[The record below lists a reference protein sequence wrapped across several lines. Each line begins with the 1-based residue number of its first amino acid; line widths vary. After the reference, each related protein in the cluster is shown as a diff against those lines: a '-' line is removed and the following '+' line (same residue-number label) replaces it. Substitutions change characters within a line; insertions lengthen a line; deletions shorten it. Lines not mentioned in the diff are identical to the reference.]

1 MQISI
6 DTANSMSIARYLG
19 GTGLALWVFVMALM
33 PDPGFM
39 APWLWMA
46 LFWALQIG
54 VGLTILQ
61 TILYLMSRVDSKGR
75 MPLWSLVAMSGLCGS
90 VVLAPIYWLIGEG
103 LMQQFM
109 GFAETIDTD
118 ELRSVE
124 RTLGWAALV
133 EEWLEI
139 SGPVIAGWALISWPR
154 LQGLLPPLVQ
164 KTNWSVDEPLVALS
178 QEPKVIEVSV
188 RSWREALPRE
198 LGDDVI
204 AVKSELQYLRVW
216 TNRGAALVLGSLQEV
231 EDEEGSAGMRV
242 HRSWWVHA
250 RHVRTVRRRGEAAIC
265 ELSDGREVPIS
276 RRRKADA
283 MARFGDRARY
293 QEMPTA
299 SKSLPAHDGQNNL
312 RNPN

>member
-19 GTGLALWVFVMALM
+19 GTGLALWAFVMALM

-90 VVLAPIYWLIGEG
+90 IVLAPIYWLIGEG

-124 RTLGWAALV
+124 RTLGWSVLV

-188 RSWREALPRE
+188 RSWREALPKE

-204 AVKSELQYLRVW
+204 VVKSELQYLRVW
-216 TNRGAALVLGSLQEV
+216 TTRGAALVLGSLQEV
-231 EDEEGSAGMRV
+231 EDEEGSAGMRL

-250 RHVRTVRRRGEAAIC
+250 RHVRTVGRRGEAAIC

-299 SKSLPAHDGQNNL
+299 SKSLPARDGQNNR
-312 RNPN
+312 RNPT

>member
-1 MQISI
+1 MQTSI

-19 GTGLALWVFVMALM
+19 GTGLALWAFVMALM

-61 TILYLMSRVDSKGR
+61 TILYLMSRIDSKGR

-124 RTLGWAALV
+124 QTLSWSALL

-164 KTNWSVDEPLVALS
+164 KTNWSVDEPLAALS
-178 QEPKVIEVSV
+178 QDPKVIEVSV
-188 RSWREALPRE
+188 RSWREALPKE

-216 TNRGAALVLGSLQEV
+216 TTRGAALVLGSLQEV

-250 RHVRTVRRRGEAAIC
+250 RHVRTVGRRGEAAIC

-283 MARFGDRARY
+283 IARFGDRARY

-299 SKSLPAHDGQNNL
+299 SQSLPARDGQNNR
-312 RNPN
+312 RNPT

>member
-19 GTGLALWVFVMALM
+19 GTGLALWAFVMALM

-124 RTLGWAALV
+124 QTLSWSALL

-164 KTNWSVDEPLVALS
+164 KTNWSVDEPLAALS
-178 QEPKVIEVSV
+178 QDPKVIEVSV
-188 RSWREALPRE
+188 RSWREALPKE

-216 TNRGAALVLGSLQEV
+216 TTRGAALVLGSLQEV

-250 RHVRTVRRRGEAAIC
+250 RHVRTVGRRGEAAIC

-283 MARFGDRARY
+283 IARFGDRARY

-299 SKSLPAHDGQNNL
+299 SQSLPARDGQNNR
-312 RNPN
+312 RNPT

>member
-54 VGLTILQ
+54 VGLTIFQ

-164 KTNWSVDEPLVALS
+164 KTNRSVDEPLVALS
-178 QEPKVIEVSV
+178 QELKVIEVSV
-188 RSWREALPRE
+188 RSWREALPKE
-198 LGDDVI
+198 LGDDVM

-216 TNRGAALVLGSLQEV
+216 TTRGAALVLGSLQEV

-250 RHVRTVRRRGEAAIC
+250 RHVRTVGRRGEAAIC

-283 MARFGDRARY
+283 IARFGDRARY

-299 SKSLPAHDGQNNL
+299 SQSLPARDGQNNR
-312 RNPN
+312 RNPT

>member
-1 MQISI
+1 MRIQAAS
-6 DTANSMSIARYLG
+6 ANRPAIIPYLG
-19 GTGLALWVFVMALM
+19 ATGFALWALVMALA
-33 PDPGFM
+33 PDPGFH
-39 APWLWMA
+39 APWPWLS
-46 LFWALQIG
+46 LFWALQIT
-54 VGLTILQ
+54 VGLIVLQ
-61 TILYLMSRVDSKGR
+61 ATLYLMGRADQRGR
-75 MPLWSLVAMSGLCGS
+75 MPLWSLVVMSGFMGAA
-90 VVLAPIYWLIGEG
+90 VLTPLYWLIGEG
-103 LMQQFM
+103 LMQRVL

-154 LQGLLPPLVQ
+154 LKGLLPPLVQ
-164 KTNWSVDEPLVALS
+164 KTNRSVDEPLVALS
-178 QEPKVIEVSV
+178 KELKVIEVSV
-188 RSWREALPRE
+188 RSWREALSKE
-198 LGDDVI
+198 LGDDVM

-216 TNRGAALVLGSLQEV
+216 TTRGAALVLGSLQEV

-250 RHVRTVRRRGEAAIC
+250 RHVRTVGRRGEAAIC

-283 MARFGDRARY
+283 IARFGDRARY

-299 SKSLPAHDGQNNL
+299 SQSLPARDGQNNR
-312 RNPN
+312 RNPT

>member
-250 RHVRTVRRRGEAAIC
+250 RHVRTVGRRGEAAIC

>member
-164 KTNWSVDEPLVALS
+164 KINWSVDEPLAALS

-188 RSWREALPRE
+188 RSWREALPKE
-198 LGDDVI
+198 LGDDVM

-216 TNRGAALVLGSLQEV
+216 TTRGAALVLGSLQEV

-283 MARFGDRARY
+283 VARFGDRARY

-299 SKSLPAHDGQNNL
+299 SKSLPARDGQNNR

>member
-6 DTANSMSIARYLG
+6 DTANSMSIARHLG

-118 ELRSVE
+118 ELRSLE

-164 KTNWSVDEPLVALS
+164 KTNRSVDEPLAALS
-178 QEPKVIEVSV
+178 QDPKVIEVSV
-188 RSWREALPRE
+188 RSWREALPKE
-198 LGDDVI
+198 LGDDVM

-216 TNRGAALVLGSLQEV
+216 TTRGAALVLGSLQEV

-250 RHVRTVRRRGEAAIC
+250 RHVRTVGRRGEAAIC

-283 MARFGDRARY
+283 IARFGDRARY

-299 SKSLPAHDGQNNL
+299 SKSLPARDGQNNR
-312 RNPN
+312 RNPT

>member
-19 GTGLALWVFVMALM
+19 GTGLALWAFVMALM

-46 LFWALQIG
+46 LFWALQIV

-164 KTNWSVDEPLVALS
+164 KTNRSVDEPLVALS

-198 LGDDVI
+198 LGDDVM

-216 TNRGAALVLGSLQEV
+216 TTRGAALVLGSLQEV

-250 RHVRTVRRRGEAAIC
+250 RHVRTVGRRGEAAIC

-283 MARFGDRARY
+283 VARFGDRARY

-299 SKSLPAHDGQNNL
+299 SKSLQAREGQNTR
-312 RNPN
+312 RNPT

>member
-1 MQISI
+1 
-6 DTANSMSIARYLG
+6 MSIARHLG

-118 ELRSVE
+118 ELRSLE

-164 KTNWSVDEPLVALS
+164 KTNRSVDEPLAALS
-178 QEPKVIEVSV
+178 QDPKVIEVSV
-188 RSWREALPRE
+188 RSWREALPKE
-198 LGDDVI
+198 LGDDVM

-216 TNRGAALVLGSLQEV
+216 TTRGAALVLGSLQEV

-242 HRSWWVHA
+242 HRSWWIHA

-283 MARFGDRARY
+283 VARFGDRARY

-299 SKSLPAHDGQNNL
+299 SKSLPARDGQNNR
-312 RNPN
+312 RNPT

>member
-19 GTGLALWVFVMALM
+19 GTGLALWAFVMALM

-164 KTNWSVDEPLVALS
+164 KTNRSVDEPLAALS

-188 RSWREALPRE
+188 RSWREALPKE

-216 TNRGAALVLGSLQEV
+216 TTRGAALVLGSLQEV

-283 MARFGDRARY
+283 VARFGDRARY

-299 SKSLPAHDGQNNL
+299 SKSLPARDGQNNR
-312 RNPN
+312 RNPT

>member
-1 MQISI
+1 MQTSI

-19 GTGLALWVFVMALM
+19 GTGLALWAFVMALM

-61 TILYLMSRVDSKGR
+61 TILYLMSRIDSKGR

-124 RTLGWAALV
+124 QTLSWSALL

-164 KTNWSVDEPLVALS
+164 KTNWSVDEPLAALS
-178 QEPKVIEVSV
+178 QDPKVIEVSV
-188 RSWREALPRE
+188 RSWREALPKE

-216 TNRGAALVLGSLQEV
+216 TTRGAALVLGSLQEV
-231 EDEEGSAGMRV
+231 EDEEGSAGMRL

-250 RHVRTVRRRGEAAIC
+250 RHVRTVGRRGEAAIC

-283 MARFGDRARY
+283 IARFGDRARY

-299 SKSLPAHDGQNNL
+299 SQSLPARDGQNNR
-312 RNPN
+312 RNPT

>member
-54 VGLTILQ
+54 VGLTIFQ

-133 EEWLEI
+133 EEWLDI

-231 EDEEGSAGMRV
+231 EDEEGSAGMRI

-299 SKSLPAHDGQNNL
+299 SQSLPARDGQNNR

>member
-19 GTGLALWVFVMALM
+19 GTGLALWAFVMALM

-61 TILYLMSRVDSKGR
+61 TILYLTSRVDSKGR

-133 EEWLEI
+133 EEWLDI

-188 RSWREALPRE
+188 RSWREALPKE

-216 TNRGAALVLGSLQEV
+216 TTRGAALVLGSLQEV
-231 EDEEGSAGMRV
+231 EDEEGSAGMRL

-250 RHVRTVRRRGEAAIC
+250 RHVRTVGRRGEAAIC

-299 SKSLPAHDGQNNL
+299 SKSLPARDGQNNR
-312 RNPN
+312 RNPT

>member
-19 GTGLALWVFVMALM
+19 GTGLALWAFVMALL

-164 KTNWSVDEPLVALS
+164 KTNRSVDEPLAALS

-188 RSWREALPRE
+188 RSWREALPKE
-198 LGDDVI
+198 LGDDVM

-216 TNRGAALVLGSLQEV
+216 TTRGAALVLGSLQEV

-283 MARFGDRARY
+283 VARFGDRARY

-299 SKSLPAHDGQNNL
+299 SKSLPAREGQNNR
-312 RNPN
+312 RNPT

>member
-1 MQISI
+1 MQTSV
-6 DTANSMSIARYLG
+6 DTANSVTIARYLG
-19 GTGLALWVFVMALM
+19 GTGLALWALVMALT
-33 PDPGFM
+33 PDAGFM

-54 VGLTILQ
+54 VGLAILQ
-61 TILYLMSRVDSKGR
+61 TMLYLISRVDSKGR

-103 LMQQFM
+103 FMQQVM
-109 GFAETIDTD
+109 GFSETIDTD
-118 ELRSVE
+118 ELHSFE
-124 RTLGWAALV
+124 QTFGWTVLLD
-133 EEWLEI
+133 EWLEI
-139 SGPVIAGWALISWPR
+139 SGPIIASWALISWPR

-164 KTNWSVDEPLVALS
+164 NINSSVDEQLIALS
-178 QEPKVIEVSV
+178 QEPKVVEVSV
-188 RSWREALPRE
+188 RHWRTALPTE

-216 TNRGAALVLGSLQEV
+216 TTRGAALVLGSLQEV

-250 RHVRTVRRRGEAAIC
+250 RHVRTVGRRGEAAIC

-283 MARFGDRARY
+283 LERFGDRARY

-299 SKSLPAHDGQNNL
+299 SKSLQTREGQNNR
-312 RNPN
+312 RNPT

>member
-19 GTGLALWVFVMALM
+19 GTGLALWAFVMALM

-46 LFWALQIG
+46 LLWALQIG

-61 TILYLMSRVDSKGR
+61 TILYLMSRIDSKGR

-103 LMQQFM
+103 LIQQFM

-124 RTLGWAALV
+124 QTLSWSALL

-164 KTNWSVDEPLVALS
+164 KTYWSVDEPLAALS
-178 QEPKVIEVSV
+178 QDPKVIEVSV
-188 RSWREALPRE
+188 RSWREALPKE

-216 TNRGAALVLGSLQEV
+216 TTRGAALVLGSLQEV
-231 EDEEGSAGMRV
+231 EDEEGSAGMRA

-250 RHVRTVRRRGEAAIC
+250 RHVRTVGRRGEAAIC
-265 ELSDGREVPIS
+265 QLSDGREVPIS

-283 MARFGDRARY
+283 IARFGDRARY

-299 SKSLPAHDGQNNL
+299 SKSLPARDGQNNR
-312 RNPN
+312 RNPT

>member
-133 EEWLEI
+133 EEWLDI

>member
-19 GTGLALWVFVMALM
+19 GTGLALWAFVMALM

-90 VVLAPIYWLIGEG
+90 VLLAPIYWLIGEG

-178 QEPKVIEVSV
+178 QEPKVIEVRV
-188 RSWREALPRE
+188 RSWREALPKE
-198 LGDDVI
+198 LGDDVM

-216 TNRGAALVLGSLQEV
+216 TTRGAALVLGSLQEV

-250 RHVRTVRRRGEAAIC
+250 RHVRTVGRRGEAAIC

-283 MARFGDRARY
+283 IARFGDRARY

-299 SKSLPAHDGQNNL
+299 SQSLPARDGQNNR
-312 RNPN
+312 RNPT

>member
-164 KTNWSVDEPLVALS
+164 KTNRSVDEPLVALS

-188 RSWREALPRE
+188 RSWREALPKE
-198 LGDDVI
+198 LGDDVM

-216 TNRGAALVLGSLQEV
+216 TTRGAALVLGSLQEV

-283 MARFGDRARY
+283 VARFGDRARY

-299 SKSLPAHDGQNNL
+299 SKSLPARDGQNNR
-312 RNPN
+312 RNPT

>member
-1 MQISI
+1 
-6 DTANSMSIARYLG
+6 
-19 GTGLALWVFVMALM
+19 MALM

-46 LFWALQIG
+46 LFWALQIV

-164 KTNWSVDEPLVALS
+164 KTNRSVDEPLVALS
-178 QEPKVIEVSV
+178 QELKVIEVSV
-188 RSWREALPRE
+188 RSWREALPKE
-198 LGDDVI
+198 LGDDVM

-216 TNRGAALVLGSLQEV
+216 TTRGAALVLGSLQEV

-250 RHVRTVRRRGEAAIC
+250 RHVRTVGRRGEAAIC

-283 MARFGDRARY
+283 IARFGDRARY

-299 SKSLPAHDGQNNL
+299 SQSLPARDGQNNR
-312 RNPN
+312 RNPT

>member
-6 DTANSMSIARYLG
+6 DTANSMSIARHLG

-46 LFWALQIG
+46 LFWALQIV

-118 ELRSVE
+118 ELRSLE

-164 KTNWSVDEPLVALS
+164 KTNRSVDEPLVALS
-178 QEPKVIEVSV
+178 QELKVIEVSV
-188 RSWREALPRE
+188 RSWREALPKE
-198 LGDDVI
+198 LGDDVM

-216 TNRGAALVLGSLQEV
+216 TTRGAALVLGSLQEV

-242 HRSWWVHA
+242 HRSWWIHA

-283 MARFGDRARY
+283 IARFGDRARY

-299 SKSLPAHDGQNNL
+299 SQSLPARDGQNNR
-312 RNPN
+312 RNPT

>member
-6 DTANSMSIARYLG
+6 DTANSMSIARHLG
-19 GTGLALWVFVMALM
+19 GTGLALWAFVMALM

-118 ELRSVE
+118 ELRSLE

-164 KTNWSVDEPLVALS
+164 KTNRSVDEPLVALS

-231 EDEEGSAGMRV
+231 EDEEGSSGMRI

-283 MARFGDRARY
+283 IARFGDRARY

-299 SKSLPAHDGQNNL
+299 SQSLPARDGQNNR

>member
-19 GTGLALWVFVMALM
+19 GTGLALWAFVMALM

-46 LFWALQIG
+46 LFWALQIV

-188 RSWREALPRE
+188 RSWREALPKE

-216 TNRGAALVLGSLQEV
+216 TTRGAALVLGSLQEV

-250 RHVRTVRRRGEAAIC
+250 RHVRTLGRRGEAAIC

-283 MARFGDRARY
+283 IARFGDRARY

-299 SKSLPAHDGQNNL
+299 SQSLPARDGQNNR
-312 RNPN
+312 RNPT

>member
-1 MQISI
+1 MQTSI

-118 ELRSVE
+118 ELRSLE

-164 KTNWSVDEPLVALS
+164 KTNWSVDEPLAALS

-188 RSWREALPRE
+188 RSWREALPKE
-198 LGDDVI
+198 LGDDVM

-216 TNRGAALVLGSLQEV
+216 TTRGAALVLGSLQEV

-250 RHVRTVRRRGEAAIC
+250 RHVRTVGRRGEAAIC

-283 MARFGDRARY
+283 VARFGDRARY

-299 SKSLPAHDGQNNL
+299 SKSLPARDGQNNR
-312 RNPN
+312 RNPT

>member
-1 MQISI
+1 
-6 DTANSMSIARYLG
+6 MSIARYLG
-19 GTGLALWVFVMALM
+19 GTGLALWAFVMALM

-46 LFWALQIG
+46 LFWALQIV

-164 KTNWSVDEPLVALS
+164 KTNRSVDEPLVALS
-178 QEPKVIEVSV
+178 QELKVIEVSV
-188 RSWREALPRE
+188 RSWREALPKE
-198 LGDDVI
+198 LGDDVM

-216 TNRGAALVLGSLQEV
+216 TTRGAALVLGSLQEV

-250 RHVRTVRRRGEAAIC
+250 RHVRTVGRRGEAAIC

-283 MARFGDRARY
+283 IARFGDRARY

-299 SKSLPAHDGQNNL
+299 SQSLPARDGQNNR
-312 RNPN
+312 RNPT

>member
-19 GTGLALWVFVMALM
+19 GTGLALWAFVMALM

-46 LFWALQIG
+46 LFWALQIV

-164 KTNWSVDEPLVALS
+164 KTNRSVDEPLAALS
-178 QEPKVIEVSV
+178 QDPKVIEVSV
-188 RSWREALPRE
+188 RSWREALPKE
-198 LGDDVI
+198 LGDDVM

-216 TNRGAALVLGSLQEV
+216 TTRGAALVLGSLQEV

-250 RHVRTVRRRGEAAIC
+250 RHVRTVGRRGEAAIC

-283 MARFGDRARY
+283 IARFGDRARY

-299 SKSLPAHDGQNNL
+299 SKSLPARDGQNNR

>member
-1 MQISI
+1 
-6 DTANSMSIARYLG
+6 LG

-54 VGLTILQ
+54 VGLTIFQ

-133 EEWLEI
+133 EEWLDI

>member
-19 GTGLALWVFVMALM
+19 GTGLALWAFVMALM

-46 LFWALQIG
+46 LFWALQIV

-154 LQGLLPPLVQ
+154 LKGLLPPLVQ
-164 KTNWSVDEPLVALS
+164 KTNRSVDEPLVALS
-178 QEPKVIEVSV
+178 QELKVIEVSV
-188 RSWREALPRE
+188 RSWREALPKE
-198 LGDDVI
+198 LGDDVM

-216 TNRGAALVLGSLQEV
+216 TTRGAALVLGSLQEV

-250 RHVRTVRRRGEAAIC
+250 RHVRTVGRRGEAAIC

-283 MARFGDRARY
+283 IARFGDRARY

-299 SKSLPAHDGQNNL
+299 SQSLPAREGQNNR
-312 RNPN
+312 RNPT

>member
-33 PDPGFM
+33 PEPGFM

-133 EEWLEI
+133 EEWLDI

-231 EDEEGSAGMRV
+231 EDEEGSAGMRI

-250 RHVRTVRRRGEAAIC
+250 RHVRAVRRRGEAAIC

-299 SKSLPAHDGQNNL
+299 SKSLPAREGQNNL

>member
-6 DTANSMSIARYLG
+6 DTANSMSIARHLG

-164 KTNWSVDEPLVALS
+164 KTNRSVDEPLAALS
-178 QEPKVIEVSV
+178 QDPKVIEVSV
-188 RSWREALPRE
+188 RSWREALPKE
-198 LGDDVI
+198 LGDDVM

-216 TNRGAALVLGSLQEV
+216 TTRGAALVLGSLQEV

-242 HRSWWVHA
+242 HRSWWIHA

-283 MARFGDRARY
+283 IARFGDRARY

-299 SKSLPAHDGQNNL
+299 SQSLPARDGQNNR
-312 RNPN
+312 RNPT

>member
-19 GTGLALWVFVMALM
+19 GTGLALWAFVMALM

-118 ELRSVE
+118 ELRSLE

-154 LQGLLPPLVQ
+154 LQRLLPPLVQ
-164 KTNWSVDEPLVALS
+164 KTNRSVDEPLAALS

-188 RSWREALPRE
+188 RSWREALPKE
-198 LGDDVI
+198 LGDAVM

-216 TNRGAALVLGSLQEV
+216 TTRGAALVLGSLQEV

-283 MARFGDRARY
+283 VARFGDRARY

-299 SKSLPAHDGQNNL
+299 SKSLPARDGQNNR

>member
-164 KTNWSVDEPLVALS
+164 KTNWSVDEPLAALS

-188 RSWREALPRE
+188 RSWREALPKE
-198 LGDDVI
+198 LGDDVM

-216 TNRGAALVLGSLQEV
+216 TTRGAALVLGSLQEV

-283 MARFGDRARY
+283 VARFGDRARY

-299 SKSLPAHDGQNNL
+299 SKSLPARDGQNNR
-312 RNPN
+312 RNPT

>member
-19 GTGLALWVFVMALM
+19 GTGLALWAFVMALM

-46 LFWALQIG
+46 LFWALQIV

-90 VVLAPIYWLIGEG
+90 VLLAPIYWLIGEG

-109 GFAETIDTD
+109 GFAQTIDTD

-124 RTLGWAALV
+124 RTLGWDALV

-154 LQGLLPPLVQ
+154 LKGLLPPLVQ
-164 KTNWSVDEPLVALS
+164 KTNRSVDEPLVALS
-178 QEPKVIEVSV
+178 QELKVIEVSV
-188 RSWREALPRE
+188 RSWREALPKE
-198 LGDDVI
+198 LGDDVM

-216 TNRGAALVLGSLQEV
+216 TTRGAALVLGSLQEV

-250 RHVRTVRRRGEAAIC
+250 RHVRTVGRRGEAAIC

-283 MARFGDRARY
+283 IARFGDRARY

-299 SKSLPAHDGQNNL
+299 SQSLPARDGQNNR
-312 RNPN
+312 RNPT

>member
-19 GTGLALWVFVMALM
+19 GTGLALWAFVMALM

-46 LFWALQIG
+46 LFWALQIV

-61 TILYLMSRVDSKGR
+61 TILYLMSRVDSNGR

-164 KTNWSVDEPLVALS
+164 KTNRSVDEPLVALS
-178 QEPKVIEVSV
+178 QELKVIEVSV
-188 RSWREALPRE
+188 RSWREALPKE
-198 LGDDVI
+198 LGDDVM

-216 TNRGAALVLGSLQEV
+216 TTRGAALVLGSLQEV

-250 RHVRTVRRRGEAAIC
+250 RHVRTVGRRGEAAIC

-283 MARFGDRARY
+283 IARFGDRARY

-299 SKSLPAHDGQNNL
+299 SQSLPARDGQNNR
-312 RNPN
+312 RNPT

>member
-19 GTGLALWVFVMALM
+19 GTGLALWAFVMALM

-164 KTNWSVDEPLVALS
+164 KTNRSVDEPLAALS
-178 QEPKVIEVSV
+178 QEPKVIEESV
-188 RSWREALPRE
+188 RSWREALPKE
-198 LGDDVI
+198 LGDDVM

-216 TNRGAALVLGSLQEV
+216 TTRGAALVLGSLQEV

-250 RHVRTVRRRGEAAIC
+250 RHVRTVGRRGEAAIC

-299 SKSLPAHDGQNNL
+299 SKSLPARDGQNNR
-312 RNPN
+312 RNPT

>member
-19 GTGLALWVFVMALM
+19 GTGLALWAFVMALM

-46 LFWALQIG
+46 LFWALQIV

-154 LQGLLPPLVQ
+154 LQGLLPLLVQ
-164 KTNWSVDEPLVALS
+164 KTNRSVDEPLVALS
-178 QEPKVIEVSV
+178 QELKVIEVSV
-188 RSWREALPRE
+188 RSWREALPKE
-198 LGDDVI
+198 LGDDVM

-216 TNRGAALVLGSLQEV
+216 TTRGAALVLGSLQEV
-231 EDEEGSAGMRV
+231 GDEEGSAGMRV

-250 RHVRTVRRRGEAAIC
+250 RHVRTVGRRGEAAIC

-283 MARFGDRARY
+283 IARFGDRARY

-299 SKSLPAHDGQNNL
+299 SQSLPARDGQNNR
-312 RNPN
+312 RNPT

>member
-54 VGLTILQ
+54 VGLTIFQ

-133 EEWLEI
+133 EEWLDI

-231 EDEEGSAGMRV
+231 EDEEGSAGMRI

-250 RHVRTVRRRGEAAIC
+250 RHVRAVRRRGEAAIC

-299 SKSLPAHDGQNNL
+299 SKSLPARDGQNNR

>member
-19 GTGLALWVFVMALM
+19 GTGLALWAFVMALM

-46 LFWALQIG
+46 LFWALQIV

-154 LQGLLPPLVQ
+154 LQGLLPPLVL
-164 KTNWSVDEPLVALS
+164 KTNRSVDEPLVALS
-178 QEPKVIEVSV
+178 QELKVIEVSV
-188 RSWREALPRE
+188 RSWREALPKE
-198 LGDDVI
+198 LGDDVM

-216 TNRGAALVLGSLQEV
+216 TTRGAALVLGSLQEV

-250 RHVRTVRRRGEAAIC
+250 RHVRTVGRRGEAAIC

-283 MARFGDRARY
+283 IARFGDRARY

-299 SKSLPAHDGQNNL
+299 SQSLPARDGQNNR
-312 RNPN
+312 RNPT

>member
-19 GTGLALWVFVMALM
+19 GTGLALWAFVMALM

-178 QEPKVIEVSV
+178 QELKVIEVSV
-188 RSWREALPRE
+188 RSWREALPKE
-198 LGDDVI
+198 LGDDVM

-216 TNRGAALVLGSLQEV
+216 TTRGAALVLGSLQEV

-299 SKSLPAHDGQNNL
+299 SKSLPARDGQSNR
-312 RNPN
+312 RNPT